1 MIVVSKNKI
10 VIFSIISMK
19 PYYQREGFFYD
30 AIFIPNT
37 ALVATVEHDGTMKS
51 KRTLLLIDLDK
62 N

>member
-1 MIVVSKNKI
+1 
-10 VIFSIISMK
+10 MK